1 MNKEKEQELTDLLEH
16 YPASFQSITK
26 ELEIVKELFTVF
38 IHKDEKLGS
47 RSVANEPNEIQ

>member
-1 MNKEKEQELTDLLEH
+1 MNKEKEKKLTDLLEH

-47 RSVANEPNEIQ
+47 LSVANEPNEIQ